1 MKLYLK
7 LKTQMK
13 RSDTMN
19 RQLGHNDSSIRVG
32 KLYSV
37 MKEMGHPF
45 QEETA
50 DLLTLD
56 TKIIAIPDSGNM
68 TTSRYKTGRSRFKA
82 YIGGSGKCDEG

>member
-37 MKEMGHPF
+37 MKEMGYPF

-82 YIGGSGKCDEG
+82 YIGGLGKCDEG